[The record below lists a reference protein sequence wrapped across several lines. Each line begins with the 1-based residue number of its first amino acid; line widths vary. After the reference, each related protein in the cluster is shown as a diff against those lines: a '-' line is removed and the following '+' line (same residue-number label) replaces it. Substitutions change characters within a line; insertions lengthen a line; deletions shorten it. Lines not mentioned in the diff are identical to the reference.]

1 VAEDSQRSET
11 SAPGK
16 RALSLQRG
24 LSASGL
30 ARSEMLWLLA
40 ILAVATALRFYKL
53 ESSLWYDEI
62 DTLVNYVRPPFG
74 ELMTSYP
81 SLNHHVMFSLE
92 AKLSTLI
99 FGESAWSLRLPA
111 ALLGLA
117 SIWAAWLVAREVVTR
132 NEALFVAALLAVS
145 YHHVWFSQNA
155 RGYTGLLFFGLLATY
170 FLVRGL
176 RKPTRGVW
184 AAYGL
189 AMAAAMYTHL
199 SAAFFFAGHGLVWLW
214 FFARARLR
222 KSPAPIK
229 GGDDAIGGFGPFI
242 GFAAGGLL
250 TLLMLA
256 PLIPDMFETFT
267 TVSGVG
273 DDGRESVPEWRNPL
287 WTVAE
292 IGRSLVA
299 LGPLM
304 AMGLPTALILIAIGV
319 WDLFKS
325 RPAVAALFVAHIPLT
340 VLVLF
345 VLSFRIWP
353 RYFFID
359 AAFTLIFLVRGAYV
373 LAGVAARELRR
384 RKLLRIE
391 DEAAALLMCAAMTV
405 ASLVL
410 LPRNYAIPKQDFL
423 GAAQYV
429 EAARAPGDAAASV
442 GLARL
447 PFSLYYA
454 PHWARAEAREDLER
468 LVPADGRLW
477 VVTAYSAHTR
487 NMYPDIVD
495 YLASDFDEVRE
506 FPGTLGDGYVHVYRS
521 RTPEAE
527 RDP

>member
-1 VAEDSQRSET
+1 MRSEA

-16 RALSLQRG
+16 RA
-24 LSASGL
+24 SALLGDVGAAGL
-30 ARSEMLWLLA
+30 ARPEVLWLLA
-40 ILAVATALRFYKL
+40 ILAIATVLRLYKL

-62 DTLVNYVRPPFG
+62 DTLVNFVRPPFA
-74 ELMTSYP
+74 ELMTNYP
-81 SLNHHVMFSLE
+81 SLNHHVLFSLE

-111 ALLGLA
+111 ALLGVG

-132 NEALFVAALLAVS
+132 NEALFVAALMAVS
-145 YHHVWFSQNA
+145 YHHIWFSQNA
-155 RGYTGLLFFGLLATY
+155 RGYTGLLFFGVLATY
-170 FLVRGL
+170 FLLRGM
-176 RKPTRGVW
+176 RKPSLGVW

-199 SAAFFFAGHGLVWLW
+199 SAAFFFAGHGLVYAW
-214 FFARARLR
+214 FFGRARLSR
-222 KSPAPIK
+222 SPAPIK

-242 GFAAGGLL
+242 GFAVGGLL
-250 TLLMLA
+250 TLLVLA
-256 PLIPDMFETFT
+256 PLIPDMIQTFT
-267 TVSGVG
+267 SVSGAG
-273 DDGRESVPEWRNPL
+273 PDGREAVPEWKNPL
-287 WTVAE
+287 WTIAE

-304 AMGLPTALILIAIGV
+304 AVGLPAALILIAIGA
-319 WDLFKS
+319 WDLFKR
-325 RPAVAALFVAHIPLT
+325 RPAAAALFVAHIPLT
-340 VLVLF
+340 ILILF

-359 AAFTLIFLVRGAYV
+359 AAFVLIFLVRGAYV
-373 LAGVAARELRR
+373 FAGAAARELRR
-384 RKLLRIE
+384 RHWLRIE
-391 DEAAALLMCAAMTV
+391 DNTAAMLACAAMI
-405 ASLVL
+405 AGSLVL

-429 EAARAPGDAAASV
+429 EAARAPGDTVASV
-442 GLARL
+442 GLARMA
-447 PFSLYYA
+447 FGLYYA
-454 PHWARAEAREDLER
+454 PDWAQPETREDLQR
-468 LVPADGRLW
+468 LAPADGRLW

-495 YLASDFDEVRE
+495 YLTSDFEEVRE

-521 RTPEAE
+521 RAPGEA